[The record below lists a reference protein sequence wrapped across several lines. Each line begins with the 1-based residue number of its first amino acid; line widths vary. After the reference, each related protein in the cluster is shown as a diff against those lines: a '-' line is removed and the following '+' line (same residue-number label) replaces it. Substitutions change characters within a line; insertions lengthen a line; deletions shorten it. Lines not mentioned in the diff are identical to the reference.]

1 MQPSSTLNDYII
13 FKDEIMKRI
22 RLLENKLNSDLT
34 SNITLTSLNF
44 EKIETKINAIS
55 QNNKSLLELIT
66 KQNVTI
72 ERISEH
78 ENFRKRTEQT
88 LVTHEIKIKNI
99 LQELDRIKLKYDKI
113 INENLLIPGYIGPGG
128 TYKNLGEYILY
139 EINEFQ
145 KIKNDTEFVK
155 NKVDNSTKTALN
167 LIKNSLSQFQKYT
180 DDKYK
185 DAQVMVDRKYFHFS
199 EKILEL
205 QSELNKYQYKIERQI
220 KPMQNDVQKL
230 ISTRNEPS
238 YANEKKFD
246 DLNKKIKNIVEEF
259 DTMKGKNQDLDIE
272 NTNYKQNMN
281 YIDSSLKH
289 SKPKINDNANE
300 LNNDLKLSSK
310 RISLQ
315 KSLSFKNQIIN
326 ENEQKISS
334 IISNNDEL
342 PQLNS
347 DINSPRKSNIS
358 NEDNIENSNNEEKP
372 KNNNEKVLSKTSKK
386 ELLPDKKNKNN
397 EEKELFSP
405 MGNIPKKKEKEKIN
419 KHINHN
425 IEDLK
430 NNLSNNSRKHE
441 KFIKLTIKKNIEN
454 EKEKFIDKGT
464 DGYYI
469 SPKNKDTSI
478 KKGGVEYYLSP
489 INKKNSNKNN
499 NYNNNNNKNNINV
512 KNSNPKIKIDS
523 LYKHKSLSMSD
534 SLLNFNINRT
544 KKEDYEER
552 EFNSIKPINQN
563 KIIIRD
569 KFEDKKMS
577 TITLDEN
584 IDSNNKNNTN
594 KKDKQ
599 NKNNINI
606 FNSNSNNNYSI
617 YNNNDNNSINNN
629 IINNLNI
636 FSKSSKYSFIKS
648 NENNGT
654 NELSSSKKKIINLDV
669 NEEQQQIM
677 KKIRDYYNNKKK
689 LMDKKLNE
697 NIVNCNIINLNSN
710 AVNNNK
716 NSSAKSPSYTK
727 SKINKKR
734 NDLREIALK
743 INCQLG
749 RTNYKFYNKKDKINN
764 IKNFSSFEN
773 KIDIK
778 DNF

>member
-1 MQPSSTLNDYII
+1 
-13 FKDEIMKRI
+13 
-22 RLLENKLNSDLT
+22 
-34 SNITLTSLNF
+34 
-44 EKIETKINAIS
+44 
-55 QNNKSLLELIT
+55 
-66 KQNVTI
+66 
-72 ERISEH
+72 
-78 ENFRKRTEQT
+78 
-88 LVTHEIKIKNI
+88 
-99 LQELDRIKLKYDKI
+99 
-113 INENLLIPGYIGPGG
+113 
-128 TYKNLGEYILY
+128 
-139 EINEFQ
+139 
-145 KIKNDTEFVK
+145 
-155 NKVDNSTKTALN
+155 
-167 LIKNSLSQFQKYT
+167 
-180 DDKYK
+180 
-185 DAQVMVDRKYFHFS
+185 
-199 EKILEL
+199 
-205 QSELNKYQYKIERQI
+205 
-220 KPMQNDVQKL
+220 
-230 ISTRNEPS
+230 
-238 YANEKKFD
+238 
-246 DLNKKIKNIVEEF
+246 
-259 DTMKGKNQDLDIE
+259 
-272 NTNYKQNMN
+272 
-281 YIDSSLKH
+281 
-289 SKPKINDNANE
+289 
-300 LNNDLKLSSK
+300 
-310 RISLQ
+310 
-315 KSLSFKNQIIN
+315 
-326 ENEQKISS
+326 
-334 IISNNDEL
+334 
-342 PQLNS
+342 
-347 DINSPRKSNIS
+347 
-358 NEDNIENSNNEEKP
+358 
-372 KNNNEKVLSKTSKK
+372 
-386 ELLPDKKNKNN
+386 
-397 EEKELFSP
+397 
-405 MGNIPKKKEKEKIN
+405 
-419 KHINHN
+419 
-425 IEDLK
+425 
-430 NNLSNNSRKHE
+430 
-441 KFIKLTIKKNIEN
+441 
-454 EKEKFIDKGT
+454 
-464 DGYYI
+464 
-469 SPKNKDTSI
+469 
-478 KKGGVEYYLSP
+478 
-489 INKKNSNKNN
+489 
-499 NYNNNNNKNNINV
+499 
-512 KNSNPKIKIDS
+512 
-523 LYKHKSLSMSD
+523 MSD